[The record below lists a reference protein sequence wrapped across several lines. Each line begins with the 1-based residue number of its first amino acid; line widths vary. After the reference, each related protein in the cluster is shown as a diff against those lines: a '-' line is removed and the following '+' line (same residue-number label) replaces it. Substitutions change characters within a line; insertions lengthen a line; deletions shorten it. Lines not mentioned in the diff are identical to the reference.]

1 MPKKEYSLLST
12 EPLTEF
18 DNFMLQVL
26 NEMTEHGVKPRA
38 AMFAVLDENGNIG
51 TFYHDAN
58 LSDMILMRGFIDL
71 DIQTDYLAA
80 NSMELPEDEEDPE
93 EGDENQC
100 CLPSAGAEKTHAG
113 TIPSTPGKRSS
124 RN

>member
-18 DNFMLQVL
+18 DNFMLRALQD
-26 NEMTEHGVKPRA
+26 MAEHGGAPRA
-38 AMFAVLDENGNIG
+38 ALVAVLDDEGNIG
-51 TFYHDAN
+51 TFYHQAN

-80 NSMELPEDEEDPE
+80 NSMELPEEDEEDPE
-93 EGDENQC
+93 EGDESQC
-100 CLPSAGAEKTHAG
+100 
-113 TIPSTPGKRSS
+113 
-124 RN
+124 

>member
-18 DNFMLQVL
+18 DNFLLRVL
-26 NEMTEHGVKPRA
+26 KEMAEHGVTPRA
-38 AMFAVLDENGNIG
+38 ALFAVLDEDGNIG

-58 LSDMILMRGFIDL
+58 LADMILMRGFIDL

-80 NSMELPEDEEDPE
+80 NSMELPEDEEYSE
-93 EGDENQC
+93 EGDESQC
-100 CLPSAGAEKTHAG
+100 
-113 TIPSTPGKRSS
+113 
-124 RN
+124 

>member
-18 DNFMLQVL
+18 DDFLLRVL
-26 NEMTEHGVKPRA
+26 KEMTAHGVNPRA
-38 AMFAVLDENGNIG
+38 ALIAVLDEDGNIG

-80 NSMELPEDEEDPE
+80 NSMELPEDYEDEEEEEAEAEAEE
-93 EGDENQC
+93 EG
-100 CLPSAGAEKTHAG
+100 G
-113 TIPSTPGKRSS
+113 
-124 RN
+124 

>member
-26 NEMTEHGVKPRA
+26 NEMTSHGVKPRA
-38 AMFAVLDENGNIG
+38 ALIAVLDDAGNIG
-51 TFYHDAN
+51 TFYHDAS

-71 DIQTDYLAA
+71 DIQTDYLTA
-80 NSMELPEDEEDPE
+80 NSMELPEDEEDSE
-93 EGDENQC
+93 EGDESQC
-100 CLPSAGAEKTHAG
+100 
-113 TIPSTPGKRSS
+113 
-124 RN
+124 

>member
-12 EPLTEF
+12 APLTEF
-18 DNFMLQVL
+18 DNFLLRVL

-38 AMFAVLDENGNIG
+38 ALFAVLDEDGNIG

-71 DIQTDYLAA
+71 DIQTDYLTA
-80 NSMELPEDEEDPE
+80 NSMELPEEDEEDPE
-93 EGDENQC
+93 EGDESQC
-100 CLPSAGAEKTHAG
+100 
-113 TIPSTPGKRSS
+113 
-124 RN
+124 

>member
-18 DNFMLQVL
+18 DNFLLRVL
-26 NEMTEHGVKPRA
+26 KEMTEHGGAPRA
-38 AMFAVLDENGNIG
+38 ALIAVLDDEGNIG
-51 TFYHDAN
+51 TFYHQAN

-71 DIQTDYLAA
+71 DIRTDYLTA

-93 EGDENQC
+93 EGDESQC
-100 CLPSAGAEKTHAG
+100 
-113 TIPSTPGKRSS
+113 
-124 RN
+124 

>member
-12 EPLTEF
+12 APLTEF
-18 DNFMLQVL
+18 DNFLLRVL

-38 AMFAVLDENGNIG
+38 ALFAVLDEDGNIG

-80 NSMELPEDEEDPE
+80 NSMELPEEDEEDDEE
-93 EGDENQC
+93 EG
-100 CLPSAGAEKTHAG
+100 G
-113 TIPSTPGKRSS
+113 
-124 RN
+124 

>member
-18 DNFMLQVL
+18 DNFLLQVL
-26 NEMTEHGVKPRA
+26 KEMTAHGAAPRA
-38 AMFAVLDENGNIG
+38 ALFAVLDEDGNIG

-71 DIQTDYLAA
+71 DIQTDYLSVNGIAVQENNCVA
-80 NSMELPEDEEDPE
+80 DCEEDEEIDE
-93 EGDENQC
+93 EGDESKC
-100 CLPSAGAEKTHAG
+100 
-113 TIPSTPGKRSS
+113 
-124 RN
+124 

>member
-26 NEMTEHGVKPRA
+26 KEMSEHGATPRA
-38 AMFAVLDENGNIG
+38 ALFAVLDEDGNIG

-58 LSDMILMRGFIDL
+58 LADMILMRGFIDL
-71 DIQTDYLAA
+71 DIHTDYLTA
-80 NSMELPEDEEDPE
+80 NSMELPEDEEDSE
-93 EGDENQC
+93 EGDESQC
-100 CLPSAGAEKTHAG
+100 
-113 TIPSTPGKRSS
+113 
-124 RN
+124 

>member
-18 DNFMLQVL
+18 DNFMLRALQD
-26 NEMTEHGVKPRA
+26 MAEHGGAPRA
-38 AMFAVLDENGNIG
+38 ALIAVLDDEGNIG
-51 TFYHDAN
+51 TFYHQAN

-80 NSMELPEDEEDPE
+80 NSMELPEGYEEDEEEDCE
-93 EGDENQC
+93 DGEG
-100 CLPSAGAEKTHAG
+100 G
-113 TIPSTPGKRSS
+113 
-124 RN
+124 

>member
-18 DNFMLQVL
+18 DNFLLRVL
-26 NEMTEHGVKPRA
+26 NEMTEHGGVPRA
-38 AMFAVLDENGNIG
+38 ALFAVLDDEGNIG

-71 DIQTDYLAA
+71 DIQTDYLTA
-80 NSMELPEDEEDPE
+80 NSMELPEDYDEE
-93 EGDENQC
+93 EGDEGQC
-100 CLPSAGAEKTHAG
+100 
-113 TIPSTPGKRSS
+113 
-124 RN
+124 

>member
-18 DNFMLQVL
+18 DNFMLRAIQD
-26 NEMTEHGVKPRA
+26 MAEHGGAPRA
-38 AMFAVLDENGNIG
+38 ALVAVLDDEGNIG
-51 TFYHDAN
+51 TFYHQAN

-71 DIQTDYLAA
+71 DIHTDYLAA

-93 EGDENQC
+93 EGDESQC
-100 CLPSAGAEKTHAG
+100 
-113 TIPSTPGKRSS
+113 
-124 RN
+124 

>member
-18 DNFMLQVL
+18 DNFMLRALQ
-26 NEMTEHGVKPRA
+26 EMAEHGGVPRA
-38 AMFAVLDENGNIG
+38 ALIAVLDDEGNIG

-71 DIQTDYLAA
+71 DIHTDYLAA

-93 EGDENQC
+93 EGDESQC
-100 CLPSAGAEKTHAG
+100 
-113 TIPSTPGKRSS
+113 
-124 RN
+124 